1 MSERQEAGLHFPYGV
16 WVASCTF
23 VRTKVTCQ
31 LCQVGDYS
39 SQLRIKMEEY
49 GTENEKTLDKD
60 FSAGCRTDQ
69 TEGCQLQDGKQYDI
83 GCHQA
88 I

>member
-1 MSERQEAGLHFPYGV
+1 MSDKQVAGLHFPYGV

-39 SQLRIKMEEY
+39 SQLRI
-49 GTENEKTLDKD
+49 
-60 FSAGCRTDQ
+60 
-69 TEGCQLQDGKQYDI
+69 
-83 GCHQA
+83 
-88 I
+88 

>member
-1 MSERQEAGLHFPYGV
+1 MFSLSRFHDNFFLELVIEGHHGPSFLANFMSDKQVAGLHFPYGV

-39 SQLRIKMEEY
+39 SQLRI
-49 GTENEKTLDKD
+49 
-60 FSAGCRTDQ
+60 
-69 TEGCQLQDGKQYDI
+69 
-83 GCHQA
+83 
-88 I
+88 